1 MLEVGNNTFLAIEPA
16 IISCPSEKL
25 HSVMFSVKTK
35 AAANIG
41 VPDSELEEARSICK
55 DIQRRKDLVSKMRK
69 VR

>member
-1 MLEVGNNTFLAIEPA
+1 MEQEDFDVLIKS
-16 IISCPSEKL
+16 IQ
-25 HSVMFSVKTK
+25 

>member
-1 MLEVGNNTFLAIEPA
+1 MVF
-16 IISCPSEKL
+16 
-25 HSVMFSVKTK
+25 VKPK

-69 VR
+69 VRKVATLSGYHCCHCSL